1 MRVPLILWLAAAVL
15 TWGAGASGAAERA
28 GPDMI
33 DVNFAKWKNL
43 EPPLEE
49 VRARHG
55 VPALAASTI
64 YDGSI
69 INYAAVGVRKLGGD
83 VKVTAW
89 DKFHIGSCTKAMT
102 ATLLAILIEQGKLK
116 WSSTLAEVFPELI
129 QEMHPGYRNVTLLHL
144 LAHRGGVP
152 NETWP
157 TGMSFLDV
165 HRLPGPPRR
174 QRWEFVRRKL
184 AEPPEAPPGE
194 RYIYSNAGYAILGV
208 ACEKA
213 AGTAYEDLMREHVFR
228 PLGMGSAG
236 FGAMGTPGKVD
247 QPWQHRVEN
256 GKAIP
261 MEPGPRTDN
270 PPAIA
275 PAGTV
280 HCTIGDWAKFVQVHL
295 RGARDQPTP
304 LGITHWTRLHTPA
317 FGGTYAGGWGT
328 AHRGWGGGRV
338 YTHAGSNNMNY
349 AVVWMAPHRNFA
361 VVVVT
366 NQAGKVAPKACDD
379 AAAAIIRKY
388 LPEEKDQ

>member
-1 MRVPLILWLAAAVL
+1 MRVPLILWLAAAVAIFS
-15 TWGAGASGAAERA
+15 AGASGAAER
-28 GPDMI
+28 GKSDMV
-33 DVNFAKWKNL
+33 DVRFEKWKNI
-43 EPPLEE
+43 EPLLEE
-49 VRARHG
+49 IRAKHN

-64 YDGSI
+64 HDGSI
-69 INYAAVGVRKLGGD
+69 INYAAVGVRKLGSD

-102 ATLLAILIEQGKLK
+102 VTLLAIFVEQGKLQ
-116 WSSTLAEVFPELI
+116 WSSTLAEIFPELVS
-129 QEMHPGYRNVTLLHL
+129 QMHPGYRKVTLLHL
-144 LAHRGGVP
+144 VAHRGGVP

-157 TGMSFLDV
+157 KGMSFLDV
-165 HRLPGPPRR
+165 HRLPGPPRKAR
-174 QRWEFVRRKL
+174 LEYVRRKL
-184 AEPPEAPPGE
+184 KDAPEAEPGE
-194 RYIYSNAGYAILGV
+194 KFIYSNAGYTVLGV
-208 ACEKA
+208 ACEKVA
-213 AGTAYEDLMREHVFR
+213 DAAYEDLMREHIFG

-236 FGAMGTPGKVD
+236 FGAMGTPGKTD

-261 MEPGPRTDN
+261 LEPGPLIDN

-280 HCTIGDWAKFVQVHL
+280 HCSIGDWAKFVQAHL
-295 RGARDQPTP
+295 RGARDQVTP
-304 LGITHWTRLHTPA
+304 LPIANWPRLHTPA
-317 FGGTYAGGWGT
+317 LGGTYAGGWG
-328 AHRGWGGGRV
+328 ALHREWGGGRV

-361 VVVVT
+361 VVVAT

-379 AAAAIIRKY
+379 VAAAIIRKY

>member
-1 MRVPLILWLAAAVL
+1 MRVPLILWLPAAVL

-33 DVNFAKWKNL
+33 DVNFAKWKNI
-43 EPPLEE
+43 EPLLEE
-49 VRARHG
+49 IRARHG

-69 INYAAVGVRKLGGD
+69 INYAAVGVRKLGTD

-116 WSSTLAEVFPELI
+116 WSSTLAEVFPELL

-184 AEPPEAPPGE
+184 KGPPEAPPGE

-213 AGTAYEDLMREHVFR
+213 ADAAWEDLLREHIFG

-261 MEPGPRTDN
+261 MAPGPLIDN

-295 RGARDQPTP
+295 RGARDQTTL
-304 LGITHWTRLHTPA
+304 LGIANWTRLHTPA

-361 VVVVT
+361 VVVAT

-388 LPEEKDQ
+388 LTEEKDQ

>member
-15 TWGAGASGAAERA
+15 TWGTGASGAAERA

-33 DVNFAKWKNL
+33 DVNFAKWKNIEPLL
-43 EPPLEE
+43 EPI
-49 VRARHG
+49 RAEHN
-55 VPALAASTI
+55 VPALAAAVIHEGRILT
-64 YDGSI
+64 
-69 INYAAVGVRKLGGD
+69 YAAVGVRKLGTD
-83 VKVTAW
+83 VKVTAH
-89 DKFHIGSCTKAMT
+89 DQFHIGSCTKAMT

-116 WSSTLAEVFPELI
+116 WSSTLAQVFPDLAK
-129 QEMHPGYRNVTLLHL
+129 EMHPGYRNVTLLHL

-157 TGMSFLDV
+157 KGMSFLDV

-213 AGTAYEDLMREHVFR
+213 ADAAYEDLMREHIFG

-261 MEPGPRTDN
+261 MDPGPRTDN

-280 HCTIGDWAKFVQVHL
+280 HCSVGDWAKFVQVHL

-304 LGITHWTRLHTPA
+304 LAIANWTRLHTPA

-349 AVVWMAPHRNFA
+349 AVVWMAPNRNFA
-361 VVVVT
+361 VVVAT